1 MKKNILTIVIMAATL
16 INLILSVV
24 LVFSVMP
31 AMNKT
36 SNLVDKVASVID
48 LEIEDANAEAQEY
61 SIDDLVA
68 YTKTYEDT
76 ININLKKGDG
86 EDTNHYAQLSGF
98 VVSFN
103 SKAEDYS
110 SVSESIQNNDVYVDD
125 IVKETIAGYTASTA
139 DQVEIKTEIIKK
151 IQEKYNT
158 KAVVEISL
166 TGFLVA

>member
-16 INLILSVV
+16 INVILSAV

-48 LEIEDANAEAQEY
+48 LEIEDANAEEQEY
-61 SIDDLVA
+61 TIDDLVA
-68 YTKTYEDT
+68 YTKTYDAT
-76 ININLKKGDG
+76 VNINLKKEAGD
-86 EDTNHYAQLSGF
+86 DTNHYAQLSGF
-98 VVSFN
+98 TLSFN
-103 SKAEDYS
+103 TKAEDYS
-110 SVSESIQNNDVYVDD
+110 EISESIQGNDVYVDD
-125 IVKETIAGYTASTA
+125 IVKETISSYSASSIDLVKVRA
-139 DQVEIKTEIIKK
+139 EIVKK

-166 TGFLVA
+166 KDPLIA

>member
-48 LEIEDANAEAQEY
+48 LEIEDANAEDQEY

-68 YTKTYEDT
+68 YTKTYDDKV
-76 ININLKKGDG
+76 NVNLKKEDGD
-86 EDTNHYAQLSGF
+86 DANHYVQLTGF

-110 SVSESIQNNDVYVDD
+110 TVSESIQGNDVYVDD
-125 IVKETIAGYTASTA
+125 IVKETIAGCTASTA
-139 DQVEIKTEIIKK
+139 DQVKIKTEIIKK

>member
-16 INLILSVV
+16 INVILSAV

-48 LEIEDANAEAQEY
+48 LEIEDANAEEQEY
-61 SIDDLVA
+61 TIDDLVA
-68 YTKTYEDT
+68 YTKTYDEKV
-76 ININLKKGDG
+76 NINLKKEAG
-86 EDTNHYAQLSGF
+86 EDKNRYAQLSGF
-98 VVSFN
+98 TLSFN
-103 SKAEDYS
+103 TKAEDYS
-110 SVSESIQNNDVYVDD
+110 EISESIQGNDVYVDD
-125 IVKETIAGYTASTA
+125 IVKETISSYSASTIDLVKVRA
-139 DQVEIKTEIIKK
+139 EIIKK

-166 TGFLVA
+166 KDPLIA